1 MQLQTQKKQSVRN
14 DSLNSGCNAQERG
27 AVTHPRK
34 LKTTRWRTRCAKRK
48 SANARSGSRRFVGAA
63 ASLAPEPAYAAN
75 TDEFSGLHWMRSE
88 TANTNDDTH
97 EMKPARN
104 ELNGNVPT
112 SRQYSICTAPA
123 IEQGI
128 QLQYCIV
135 RDKHGLSARAAQLAR
150 VTDTRA
156 FERQEKKF
164 IAQHCCV
171 CVSYCVNRLI
181 VLSPITRWLDDHSSI
196 F

>member
-14 DSLNSGCNAQERG
+14 DSLNSGCNAQDRG

-123 IEQGI
+123 ILQGI

-135 RDKHGLSARAAQLAR
+135 CDKQPKRTCCTKEELVK

-164 IAQHCCV
+164 IAQQCFV
-171 CVSYCVNRLI
+171 FVSY
-181 VLSPITRWLDDHSSI
+181 
-196 F
+196 